1 MSAFQSFTWAAVVT
15 LAAGVATA
23 APVGKFGAADGNKD
37 GVLTRAEACAGK
49 TRHVCKHFEAIDVN
63 KDGTVTRAEIK
74 AFRHAK
80 RVAKGM
86 APRA

>member
-37 GVLTRAEACAGK
+37 GALTRSEACAGK
-49 TRHVCKHFEAIDVN
+49 TRHVCKHFEAIDVS

-74 AFRHAK
+74 AFRNAK
-80 RVAKGM
+80 RVAKGLPPK
-86 APRA
+86 A

>member
-86 APRA
+86 PPRA

>member
-1 MSAFQSFTWAAVVT
+1 MNLFRSIVVAAIAM
-15 LAAGVATA
+15 LAIAIATA
-23 APVGKFGAADGNKD
+23 APGGKFGAADGNKD

-74 AFRHAK
+74 AFRNAK
-80 RVAKGM
+80 RVAKGLPPK
-86 APRA
+86 A